1 MLRSACRSAI
11 VVLSAALGAGAL
23 SAPGQDAANP
33 LRSLHEVTAVSHQ
46 DAARELPA
54 VFEATVIYFRG
65 YEKTLFVQDG
75 EDAIYV
81 GATTSLP
88 LVPGDR
94 ILIRGSTRD
103 SFRPIVIS
111 RDIVFLRHGSPPV
124 SAPASYAGM
133 IRSDLDCRYVTVQGR
148 VISANMTL
156 SSGRSVTAMELRM
169 DGGYVGISV
178 DSDDPAR
185 LRDILDAEVAVT
197 GVASGDFD
205 GKMQQTG
212 LLIHAS
218 SFDQVKVL
226 AHPAVDAW
234 ALPLTSMDRVLER
247 SFVVDRSERVR
258 VRGVITYYR
267 ASMMAVLQDGN
278 RSIRVLTPQIAPL
291 RVGDRVDAIGIPR
304 VENGFLTL
312 AMGEIRG
319 TGGNEPVL
327 PQPLH
332 WDQLA
337 SGKYAFN
344 LVSME
349 GVVVTQVREHAQD
362 VYIVSA
368 DGNLLSAT
376 VRHPFVYEWN
386 VRRDPPPMPAICPGS
401 RVRITGVAMLDEG
414 NPFNGAMAFG
424 ILMRTA
430 QDVQVLA
437 KPPWLGVRHLAE
449 IAGGLSLVVLV
460 VGVWG
465 ALLRRK
471 VHRQAAAIARRI
483 EAEAMLERRRS
494 RILEDINSNCPLD
507 EVLHGI
513 AEFVSLHLNGASCSL
528 QVANGAPIGNFTGA
542 PQSAH
547 MSRHEIRSGEGR
559 LHGTLLAAIDPAS
572 APPSNLSEVLNTGAR
587 LAALAIDTHGL
598 YSDLVHRS
606 EFDLLTDIY
615 NRFSLEKHLDVLID
629 EARLKRRCFGVAYID
644 LDNFKQINDR
654 HGHRIGDLCLQQV
667 AERMKRQLRP
677 GDVLA
682 RIGGDEFA
690 AVASPVRGHADV
702 EEIAARLERCF
713 DEPFFLDGYPLRV
726 SASVG
731 LSMYPE
737 NGPTRDALLGAADAA
752 MYAGKYRRRQVEV
765 VAHSAQQS

>member
-1 MLRSACRSAI
+1 VKRADCAFLI
-11 VVLSAALGAGAL
+11 LLLGAGAL
-23 SAPGQDAANP
+23 PAPGQHAAHP
-33 LRSLHEVTAVSHQ
+33 LRSLREVAAISHE

-54 VFEATVIYFRG
+54 AFEATVTYFRN
-65 YEKTLFVQDG
+65 YEKTLFVQDAD
-75 EDAIYV
+75 DAIYV

-94 ILIRGSTRD
+94 IFIRGSTRD

-111 RDIVFLRHGSPPV
+111 SDIVFLRHGTQPV
-124 SAPASYAGM
+124 SPAASYEAM
-133 IRSDLDCRYVTVQGR
+133 IRSDFDCRYVTVQGR
-148 VISANMTL
+148 VVSANMTL
-156 SSGRSVTAMELRM
+156 SSGRSVTALELRM
-169 DGGYVGISV
+169 DGGYVGVSV
-178 DSDDPAR
+178 DADDPAR

-226 AHPAVDAW
+226 ARPAVDAW

-267 ASMMAVLQDGN
+267 PSKMAVLQDGT

-291 RVGDRVDAIGIPR
+291 RVGDRADAIGIPS
-304 VENGFLTL
+304 VESGFLTL

-319 TGGNEPVL
+319 TGGSEPVI

-332 WDQLA
+332 WDQLT
-337 SGKYAFN
+337 SGRYAFN

-349 GVVVTQVREHAQD
+349 GTVVTQVREHAQD

-386 VRRDPPPMPAICPGS
+386 VRRDPPPMPPIRPGS

-437 KPPWLGVRHLAE
+437 QPPWLDVRHLAQ
-449 IAGGLSLVVLV
+449 IVGGLSLVVLI
-460 VGVWG
+460 VGIWG

-471 VHRQAAAIARRI
+471 VQRQAAAIARRI

-494 RILEDINSNCPLD
+494 RILEDINNNCPLE

-513 AEFVSLHLNGASCSL
+513 AEFVSLSLNGAPCSL
-528 QVANGAPIGNFTGA
+528 QVANSAPIGNFSGA
-542 PQSAH
+542 AQTAH
-547 MSRHEIRSGEGR
+547 MARHEIRSREGR
-559 LHGTLLAAIDPAS
+559 LHGTLLAACDPGCD
-572 APPSNLSEVLNTGAR
+572 PPSNLSDVLNTGAR

-615 NRFSLEKHLDVLID
+615 NRFSLENHLDVLID
-629 EARLKRRCFGVAYID
+629 EARLKRASFGLAYID
-644 LDNFKQINDR
+644 LDEFKQINDR

-690 AVASPVRGHADV
+690 AVASSVRGRTDV

-731 LSMYPE
+731 LSVYPE
-737 NGPTRDALLGAADAA
+737 NGATRDTLLGAADAA
-752 MYAGKYRRRQVEV
+752 MYARKYRRRQVEV